1 MMEKLFI
8 RKITSDDKQLFF
20 DMSEEFYN
28 SSAVLHPINASC
40 HAAAFEEMMR
50 AEDYIRGFILCDGEN
65 AVGYAILNI
74 MFCREVGGK
83 TVWIEEL
90 YIRDAYRGKGYGSEF
105 FKWLKENESAA
116 RFRLEAEPSNFKAIK
131 LYEKWGFCVLPYSQM
146 VLDSDK

>member
-1 MMEKLFI
+1 
-8 RKITSDDKQLFF
+8 
-20 DMSEEFYN
+20 
-28 SSAVLHPINASC
+28 
-40 HAAAFEEMMR
+40 
-50 AEDYIRGFILCDGEN
+50 
-65 AVGYAILNI
+65 

-105 FKWLKENESAA
+105 FKWLKENEPAA

>member
-28 SSAVLHPINASC
+28 SSAVLHPINVSC

-50 AEDYIRGFILCDGEN
+50 SEVYIRGFILCDGEN

-83 TVWIEEL
+83 TVWIEEQ
-90 YIRDAYRGKGYGSEF
+90 IGRAH
-105 FKWLKENESAA
+105 
-116 RFRLEAEPSNFKAIK
+116 
-131 LYEKWGFCVLPYSQM
+131 V
-146 VLDSDK
+146 